1 MPREVLK
8 RCGSDIRN
16 TSDYERSVMGRVLA
30 EQMRQLH
37 SGISNGL
44 LGPLSDFSRV
54 FPGSSA
60 SKAHLGSH
68 THKHTAYS
76 VLFFVCVFF

>member
-1 MPREVLK
+1 
-8 RCGSDIRN
+8 
-16 TSDYERSVMGRVLA
+16 MGRVLA
-30 EQMRQLH
+30 EQARQLR

-60 SKAHLGSH
+60 SKAHFGITH
-68 THKHTAYS
+68 TQTHR
-76 VLFFVCVFF
+76 LFDFVFFCVFLRFFCTPFFEGGLSNPFS